1 MVNSALYNKLTTK
14 GGRPMRNTG
23 PHAFNLMVGGQKAR
37 GSSSSSFLNLLN
49 DKKEFL
55 IKVFAN
61 LIAQLGI
68 TYYFMMNYK
77 ADPKNTGL
85 YWGLVIVQFIL
96 IITLA
101 LVPMP
106 SWLKVILF
114 SLFSVIA
121 GYLLSI
127 LKQVSDPKLIQT
139 AILGTMS
146 IFGVMFLFGATLI
159 MFGVK
164 LGLQFAAFLFYALLL
179 LIIVQIVTIF
189 SGATTGFMK
198 GLTIFSLI
206 LFSIYIIYDTNNIL
220 QREYSGDFIT
230 ASLDYYLDII
240 NVFVDLVGLLGNN
253 N

>member
-1 MVNSALYNKLTTK
+1 MVNSALYNRLTTK
-14 GGRPMRNTG
+14 GGRHTG
-23 PHAFNLMVGGQKAR
+23 HHAFNLMVGGQKAR

-68 TYYFMMNYK
+68 TYYVMMNYK
-77 ADPKNTGL
+77 ADPKKTGL
-85 YWGLVIVQFIL
+85 YWGLVIIQFM
-96 IITLA
+96 IIIILA

-127 LKQVSDPKLIQT
+127 LKQVYDPNLIQT
-139 AILGTMS
+139 AILGTIS
-146 IFGVMFLFGATLI
+146 IFGVMFLFGASLI

-179 LIIVQIVTIF
+179 LIIVQIVTLF
-189 SGATTGFMK
+189 SGSSSGFMK

-220 QREYSGDFIT
+220 QREYYGDFIT
-230 ASLDYYLDII
+230 ASLDYYLDIL
-240 NVFVDLVGLLGNN
+240 NVFIDLVGLLGNN

>member
-1 MVNSALYNKLTTK
+1 
-14 GGRPMRNTG
+14 
-23 PHAFNLMVGGQKAR
+23 
-37 GSSSSSFLNLLN
+37 
-49 DKKEFL
+49 
-55 IKVFAN
+55 
-61 LIAQLGI
+61 
-68 TYYFMMNYK
+68 MNYK

-85 YWGLVIVQFIL
+85 YWGLIIVQFIL

-101 LVPMP
+101 LVPIP
-106 SWLKVILF
+106 SWLKFILF

-127 LKQVSDPKLIQT
+127 LKQVYDPKLIQT
-139 AILGTMS
+139 AILGTIS
-146 IFGVMFLFGATLI
+146 IFGVMLLFGAALI

-179 LIIVQIVTIF
+179 LIIVQIVILF
-189 SGATTGFMK
+189 SGATTTVMK

-220 QREYSGDFIT
+220 QREYYGDFIT

-240 NVFVDLVGLLGNN
+240 NVFIDLVGLLGNN